1 MGDFVPSANSS
12 APSPWPRRLAWWTW
26 WVTIPLVF
34 FGASV
39 TSTHS
44 GLAIDG
50 WLIVD
55 PGKGDWFLPLYPLDR
70 WVHSFGTFVE
80 HTHRLFAMLV
90 GLLAIATVVASFT
103 AQRARLPRWCAV
115 LSLLLIIGQGALGGF
130 RVLEKSTDLA
140 FLHGAFGQAVF
151 AFVGASAL
159 SFARPADALS
169 ARVAPGGSSLA
180 LELTSFGA
188 CGIVY
193 VQMVLGAWL
202 RHSQSQI
209 ALVVHVVM
217 VVAVLGGVYLLGH
230 VLGRAANG
238 SHANETA
245 APDAARLF
253 ALRRALWIALATQ
266 LVLGL
271 LAFIWVYLVVGRSR
285 TPTELHQSLF
295 PTLHVMGGS
304 ALLFVCVASAVQ
316 ARRRVDRSAARA
328 TGSASALDARANLGG
343 AR

>member
-1 MGDFVPSANSS
+1 MGDFVPSADAS
-12 APSPWPRRLAWWTW
+12 AQSPWPRRLAWWTW

-70 WVHSFGTFVE
+70 WVHSLGTFVE

-103 AQRARLPRWCAV
+103 GQRARLPRWCAIA
-115 LSLLLIIGQGALGGF
+115 SLLLIIGQGALGGF
-130 RVLEKSTDLA
+130 RVLEKSTELA

-151 AFVGASAL
+151 AFVGATAL
-159 SFARPADALS
+159 SFASRSDAPGPS
-169 ARVAPGGSSLA
+169 GARVAPGGSSLA

-238 SHANETA
+238 SGTDATP
-245 APDAARLF
+245 APDAPRLL
-253 ALRRALWIALATQ
+253 ALRRALWIVLATQ

-285 TPTELHQSLF
+285 APTELHQSLF
-295 PTLHVMGGS
+295 PTLHVRGGS

-316 ARRRVDRSAARA
+316 ARRRVDRRVSSP
-328 TGSASALDARANLGG
+328 GN
-343 AR
+343 